1 MNEKE
6 KKLLNNLS
14 RLLGNPEVSE
24 SAFKQIEEAAAK
36 KEKERKLLEQF
47 ENALLGIQIKPTE
60 KQNET
65 LHNSLVDS
73 MEEFVEPIVV
83 EDTFADIKNA
93 NSREVTVPN
102 SQATPVQPQ
111 PVLPDSF
118 VNKVTDTI
126 TKTAKKSEGP
136 EVVKVD
142 PVRAEIQ
149 QMKQSIT
156 DLHSFASRMSQM
168 GGGGEVNLRYLDDID
183 KSTFVNNYFL
193 SYSSSTNNF
202 LFANVTTA
210 VDWLHIPSSIN
221 PDVSLA
227 HSLGN
232 NTNRWESLW
241 VGSNSITFSDTLGGP
256 DQVLSLANQV
266 FYITQGSG
274 SNTTFNANAGFNA
287 GGVILQNYT
296 IRLADAQHDFTIG
309 SPGDGGRIIIQ
320 RTLDIGNSVANAA
333 VSAFEV
339 ANNGLTTIRNNLQI
353 INPITQTNAAPFTI
367 QSQLG
372 TPQGFTDPGVTMYA
386 INSANVSNRLVM
398 DTYGNGV
405 YNSIAGRTSRGTISA
420 PTSLASNDVILRISG
435 NGYDGAGFPSTGTAR
450 IDFVTAENFSVANQG
465 SSLRFWTTPLGTNTV
480 TVTMLMTSNATTV
493 NGAFT
498 ANNTYVYG
506 DLSVTGNTTSNN
518 ATFSGNVA
526 IYGTTSANNI
536 NLQANAGITFPDNT
550 TQITAYKAP
559 NVRID
564 AAISNTVLI
573 DFASDNI
580 IYVHTNGATLTANI
594 QNLSSGAGRSIELF
608 IFNNIGGTQQF
619 NHNLRSGTQ
628 ATGGQSFYLCTHNL
642 MYVKYF
648 CLDGNTYNTFVTAI
662 V

>member
-1 MNEKE
+1 M
-6 KKLLNNLS
+6 
-14 RLLGNPEVSE
+14 
-24 SAFKQIEEAAAK
+24 
-36 KEKERKLLEQF
+36 
-47 ENALLGIQIKPTE
+47 
-60 KQNET
+60 
-65 LHNSLVDS
+65 
-73 MEEFVEPIVV
+73 
-83 EDTFADIKNA
+83 
-93 NSREVTVPN
+93 
-102 SQATPVQPQ
+102 
-111 PVLPDSF
+111 PDSF
-118 VNKVTDTI
+118 VNKAADII

-202 LFANVTTA
+202 VFANVTTA
-210 VDWLHIPSSIN
+210 VDWLHVPSSIV
-221 PDVSLA
+221 PDVSLV

-266 FYITQGSG
+266 FYVTQGSG
-274 SNTTFNANAGFNA
+274 SNTIFNANAGFNA

-296 IRLADAQHDFTIG
+296 IRLANAQHDFTIG
-309 SPGDGGRIIIQ
+309 SPGDGGRILIN
-320 RTLDIGNSVANAA
+320 RSLYVGN
-333 VSAFEV
+333 
-339 ANNGLTTIRNNLQI
+339 T
-353 INPITQTNAAPFTI
+353 
-367 QSQLG
+367 
-372 TPQGFTDPGVTMYA
+372 
-386 INSANVSNRLVM
+386 SANV
-398 DTYGNGV
+398 YE
-405 YNSIAGRTSRGTISA
+405 
-420 PTSLASNDVILRISG
+420 
-435 NGYDGAGFPSTGTAR
+435 FST
-450 IDFVTAENFSVANQG
+450 
-465 SSLRFWTTPLGTNTV
+465 
-480 TVTMLMTSNATTV
+480 
-493 NGAFT
+493 
-498 ANNTYVYG
+498 
-506 DLSVTGNTTSNN
+506 NTTSTLISTPTTISN
-518 ATFSGNVA
+518 TLT
-526 IYGTTSANNI
+526 IYGNTLANNI
-536 NLQANAGITFPDNT
+536 TLEANAVITFPDNT
-550 TQITAYKAP
+550 TQSTAYKAP

-619 NHNLRSGTQ
+619 NHSLRSGTQ
-628 ATGGQSFYLCTHNL
+628 ATGGQSFYLCSHNL